1 VTRPP
6 PFDFTVFSSYFP
18 LLCAS
23 SSMLTHL
30 FPFLDPT
37 HITPDLVRRLR
48 VLADDAARLL
58 HSRSVS
64 PVLLKGSPLLED
76 FVIAQTPLGLQLI
89 GHVSGHP
96 RLGDR
101 MATTSPLWFA
111 DPDGAWVRTL
121 SRFYRLGP
129 PADPDDLRR
138 IMAATAESYAGC
150 DDDSSE
156 SAA

>member
-1 VTRPP
+1 
-6 PFDFTVFSSYFP
+6 
-18 LLCAS
+18 
-23 SSMLTHL
+23 MLTHL
-30 FPFLDPT
+30 FPFLDPVN
-37 HITPDLVRRLR
+37 ITPDLVRRLR
-48 VLADDAARLL
+48 ALADDASRLL

-76 FVIAQTPLGLQLI
+76 FVIAQTLLGLQLV
-89 GHVSGHP
+89 GRVTGHP
-96 RLGDR
+96 LLGDR
-101 MATTSPLWFA
+101 MVATSPLWFA

-138 IMAATAESYAGC
+138 IMAAAPESHASE

-156 SAA
+156 GAA

>member
-1 VTRPP
+1 
-6 PFDFTVFSSYFP
+6 
-18 LLCAS
+18 
-23 SSMLTHL
+23 MLTQL
-30 FPFLDPT
+30 YPFLDPA
-37 HITPDLVRRLR
+37 HITPDLVRRLCA
-48 VLADDAARLL
+48 LTDDAARLL

-101 MATTSPLWFA
+101 MAATSPLWFA

-129 PADPDDLRR
+129 PTNPDDLRR
-138 IMAATAESYAGC
+138 IMAATAESSAGE
-150 DDDSSE
+150 DDASSE
-156 SAA
+156 ATA